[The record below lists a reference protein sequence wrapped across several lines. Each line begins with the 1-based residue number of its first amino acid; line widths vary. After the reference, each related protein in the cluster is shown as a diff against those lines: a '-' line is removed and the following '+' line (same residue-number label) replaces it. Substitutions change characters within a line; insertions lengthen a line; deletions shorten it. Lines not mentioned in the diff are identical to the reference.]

1 MQTNYARPINSKITA
16 SARDIIFLVRET
28 YGALKNPATRYWAKD
43 YVKDIV
49 TNCKY
54 IVNNITAETKRDTEQ
69 TAAFHK
75 HL

>member
-28 YGALKNPATRYWAKD
+28 YGALNNPATRYWAKD
-43 YVKDIV
+43 YMKDIV

-54 IVNNITAETKRDTEQ
+54 IVNIIADETKRDTEQ
-69 TAAFHK
+69 TAAIHK